1 MLHIILITLLDS
13 WPSNNLFWPLCQ
25 LDAVNQKCIGGVSSL
40 NVVGQKVDVF
50 WIHLYKQ
57 SLQHL
62 PGNSYISPTCVIYI
76 FESVAH
82 SLSLVWIPYGII
94 FVACYLSCSE
104 WFLLRIS
111 GPHGPRRGPR
121 GPKAPLA
128 QSPPQ
133 ALGPF
138 IGALGPGPVPVC

>member
-1 MLHIILITLLDS
+1 M
-13 WPSNNLFWPLCQ
+13 
-25 LDAVNQKCIGGVSSL
+25 
-40 NVVGQKVDVF
+40 NVVAQKVGVF

-57 SLQHL
+57 SLQYL
-62 PGNSYISPTCVIYI
+62 PRNSYISPTCVIYT

-94 FVACYLSCSE
+94 FVACYLYCSE

-121 GPKAPLA
+121 GPKGPLA
-128 QSPPQ
+128 QNPRP
-133 ALGPF
+133 
-138 IGALGPGPVPVC
+138 GPGPFHWGPGPWARPGLLGIGKARREKTLCICSGRCVQTGRRVSAERIEST

>member
-1 MLHIILITLLDS
+1 M
-13 WPSNNLFWPLCQ
+13 
-25 LDAVNQKCIGGVSSL
+25 
-40 NVVGQKVDVF
+40 NVVGQKVGVF

-121 GPKAPLA
+121 GPKGYLA
-128 QSPPQ
+128 QSPP
-133 ALGPF
+133 P
-138 IGALGPGPVPVC
+138 GPGPFHWGPGPWARPSLLGIGKARREKTPEQMFRAVRANGSAGKRGAY